1 MRRTGAGLCPCD
13 GAVVFCG
20 WPGGVAA
27 LLSCCPV
34 VVADVSVISCCRVFT
49 WFCVVAEPSR
59 RIRKLALLSSGGA
72 AACLFPRAALAVILL
87 LWLFFGCIDG
97 HTEIVTLPVIGFVR
111 LRGCVL
117 FLFFRRLPQDIAINP
132 VTTPCQE
139 DKRDRD
145 NGKKGGCFAPFALFQ
160 LVNGGLYRV
169 FLFVVLRVEKLCLPF
184 TRASRSSV
192 AISSSACAGDA
203 CASSGTGTLFSSFIC
218 MFPFIKI

>member
-1 MRRTGAGLCPCD
+1 M
-13 GAVVFCG
+13 
-20 WPGGVAA
+20 
-27 LLSCCPV
+27 
-34 VVADVSVISCCRVFT
+34 
-49 WFCVVAEPSR
+49 
-59 RIRKLALLSSGGA
+59 
-72 AACLFPRAALAVILL
+72 
-87 LWLFFGCIDG
+87 LWLFFGCIGG

-169 FLFVVLRVEKLCLPF
+169 FLFVVLRIEKL
-184 TRASRSSV
+184 
-192 AISSSACAGDA
+192 G
-203 CASSGTGTLFSSFIC
+203 
-218 MFPFIKI
+218 FPFSAGFPLKRGNIILSVCRECLRFIRHRHFVFVVHMRVSFYKNIKLFL

>member
-20 WPGGVAA
+20 WPGGGRAA
-27 LLSCCPV
+27 VLLSGG
-34 VVADVSVISCCRVFT
+34 CCRCQRHFLLPGFYLVLCGGRTITANKEAGFVEF
-49 WFCVVAEPSR
+49 WRGSR
-59 RIRKLALLSSGGA
+59 LPCS
-72 AACLFPRAALAVILL
+72 PRAALAVILL

>member
-132 VTTPCQE
+132 VTTPCQ
-139 DKRDRD
+139 KISATATMARKAVALPRLRFFSLLTA
-145 NGKKGGCFAPFALFQ
+145 GCTGSFSSSSCAL
-160 LVNGGLYRV
+160 
-169 FLFVVLRVEKLCLPF
+169 
-184 TRASRSSV
+184 RSSASLLRGLPAQAWQYHPQRV
-192 AISSSACAGDA
+192 PGMPALHPAQALCFRRSSACF
-203 CASSGTGTLFSSFIC
+203 LL
-218 MFPFIKI
+218 